1 MGERAFVRLD
11 GSVFLGWFGA
21 WLRRN
26 RPALWNFYS
35 RCGRAR
41 YQRRRGQNHNWRSRF
56 GPSVV
61 QRALRTDSTLPQR
74 RGCWHVGAPSSLRMV
89 GLVTAIILIP
99 LLGAVAVC
107 TWPPT
112 SAEATAGR
120 LRNGRP
126 IALMFNVISSGCALA
141 LWRNFDGTVT
151 GLQFA
156 ERHAWIPAINAE
168 YLVGVD
174 GLSLLL
180 VLLTSLIIPF
190 ALLAQPAPD
199 GSRAFYATILV
210 MQSALYGTFTAQNFV
225 LWFLFYE
232 MSLIPGFLLIKIWG
246 GENRDRAATK
256 FFLYTFLGSVAM
268 LLSFLAIY
276 FARGTFDFAALA
288 GLGKSGL
295 LTGNVAWLAFAGIFV
310 GLAVKVP
317 LFPFHTWLPD
327 AYQTAPT
334 GVSMVLTGVLSKMG
348 VYGFVRLLLPL
359 FPIEIK
365 VVRPW
370 LLGLAICSIVFA
382 SLAAWAQ
389 SDLKRMVA
397 YLSINHL
404 GYCMLGLFVITATT
418 VRPAVEMQA
427 ALSGVFMQIF
437 NHGITAAALFYYVG
451 LLEQRRGLRGINDF
465 GGLMQRTPLLCGW
478 MSVAMF
484 SSLGLPGLNGFIGE
498 FLIFKGSFAIAASFT
513 AVAVI
518 GLLVTAIVFARAMQA
533 LFSGPLTESCS
544 AFPDLGRTEKV
555 VVVPV
560 TLLMLAIGL
569 APQFVFNII
578 NTTVIQMTRLLS

>member
-1 MGERAFVRLD
+1 MAHLITALFLTPLAGALFVIVAPKNFAR
-11 GSVFLGWFGA
+11 GIALGFNLG
-21 WLRRN
+21 
-26 RPALWNFYS
+26 
-35 RCGRAR
+35 
-41 YQRRRGQNHNWRSRF
+41 
-56 GPSVV
+56 
-61 QRALRTDSTLPQR
+61 
-74 RGCWHVGAPSSLRMV
+74 
-89 GLVTAIILIP
+89 TAI
-99 LLGAVAVC
+99 
-107 TWPPT
+107 
-112 SAEATAGR
+112 
-120 LRNGRP
+120 
-126 IALMFNVISSGCALA
+126 LA
-141 LWRNFDGTVT
+141 FLLWRNFDATSV
-151 GLQFA
+151 GLQLI
-156 ERHAWIPAINAE
+156 ERHTWIPAIGAE
-168 YLVGVD
+168 YLLGID

-180 VLLTSLIIPF
+180 VLLTSLVVPF
-190 ALLAQPAPD
+190 GLLAQRKDRGFCAVM
-199 GSRAFYATILV
+199 LV

-232 MSLIPGFLLIKIWG
+232 MSLIPAFLLIKIWG

-256 FFLYTFLGSVAM
+256 FFVYTFLGSVAM
-268 LLSFLAIY
+268 LLSFLGIY
-276 FARGTFDFAALA
+276 FAKGTFDFAALTD
-288 GLGKSGL
+288 LGKNGL
-295 LTGNVAWLAFAGIFV
+295 LTGKLAWFAFAGIFL

-327 AYQTAPT
+327 AYESAPT

-359 FPIEIK
+359 FPHEIK
-365 VVRPW
+365 ILGPW

-404 GYCMLGLFVITATT
+404 GYCMLGLFAVTATSL
-418 VRPAVEMQA
+418 RPIPEMQA

-451 LLEQRRGLRGINDF
+451 LLEQRRGLRGIDDF

-518 GLLVTAIVFARAMQA
+518 GLLVTAIAFMRAMQS
-533 LFSGPLTESCS
+533 LFSGPLAESCS
-544 AFPDLGRTEKV
+544 AFVDLRLGEKFI
-555 VVVPV
+555 VVPI
-560 TLLMLAIGL
+560 TLLMFAIGI
-569 APQFVFNII
+569 APQFVFNIF
-578 NTTVIQMTRLLS
+578 NTTVIQMSRLFA

>member
-1 MGERAFVRLD
+1 MIT
-11 GSVFLGWFGA
+11 
-21 WLRRN
+21 
-26 RPALWNFYS
+26 AL
-35 RCGRAR
+35 
-41 YQRRRGQNHNWRSRF
+41 
-56 GPSVV
+56 
-61 QRALRTDSTLPQR
+61 
-74 RGCWHVGAPSSLRMV
+74 
-89 GLVTAIILIP
+89 ILIP
-99 LLGAVAVC
+99 LFGAFAVC
-107 TWPPT
+107 VWPHT
-112 SAEATAGR
+112 NA
-120 LRNGRP
+120 RP
-126 IALMFNVISSGCALA
+126 IALIFNAITATLVFM
-141 LWRNFDGTVT
+141 LWRNFDANAS
-151 GLQFA
+151 GLQMV
-156 ERHAWIPAINAE
+156 ERHVWIPAIGAE
-168 YLVGVD
+168 YLVGID

-180 VLLTSLIIPF
+180 VLLTSIIIPF
-190 ALLAQPAPD
+190 A
-199 GSRAFYATILV
+199 FLV
-210 MQSALYGTFTAQNFV
+210 QRMDRGFCALMLVTQSALYGTFTAQNFV

-232 MSLIPGFLLIKIWG
+232 MSLIPAFLLIKIWG

-268 LLSFLAIY
+268 LLSFLGIY
-276 FARGTFDFAALA
+276 FAKGTFDFAQLA
-288 GLGKSGL
+288 GLGKQGL
-295 LTGNVAWLAFAGIFV
+295 LSGNVAWLAFAGIFL

-327 AYQTAPT
+327 AYETAPV

-359 FPIEIK
+359 FPNEIK
-365 VVRPW
+365 ILAPW
-370 LLGLAICSIVFA
+370 LLGLAVCSIVFA

>member
-26 RPALWNFYS
+26 RPAHWNVYS
-35 RCGRAR
+35 GCGRAR

-61 QRALRTDSTLPQR
+61 QRTLWTDSNLPRR
-74 RGCWHVGAPSSLRMV
+74 RGCWNVGTPSSVRMV
-89 GLVTAIILIP
+89 GLITAIILIP
-99 LLGAVAVC
+99 LLGAIAVC
-107 TWPPT
+107 IWPPA
-112 SAEATAGR
+112 SAEAATDMP
-120 LRNGRP
+120 RNGRP
-126 IALMFNVISSGCALA
+126 IALMFTIISAGCAVA
-141 LWRNFDGTVT
+141 LWRNFDSTAT
-151 GLQFA
+151 GLQFV

-232 MSLIPGFLLIKIWG
+232 MSLIPAFLLIKIWG

-256 FFLYTFLGSVAM
+256 FFVYTFLGSVAM
-268 LLSFLAIY
+268 LLSFLGIY
-276 FARGTFDFAALA
+276 FAKGTFDFAALA
-288 GLGKSGL
+288 GFGKNGL
-295 LTGNVAWLAFAGIFV
+295 LTGKVAWLAFAGIFV

-359 FPIEIK
+359 FPHEIK
-365 VVRPW
+365 VIGPW
-370 LLGLAICSIVFA
+370 LLALVVCSIVFA
-382 SLAAWAQ
+382 PLAAWAQ
-389 SDLKRMVA
+389 RDLKRMVA

-404 GYCMLGLFVITATT
+404 GYCMLGLFAVTARSTISLID
-418 VRPAVEMQA
+418 MQA
-427 ALSGVFMQIF
+427 TLSGVFMQIF
-437 NHGITAAALFYYVG
+437 NHGITAAALFYFVG
-451 LLEQRRGLRGINDF
+451 LLEQRRGL
-465 GGLMQRTPLLCGW
+465 Q
-478 MSVAMF
+478 
-484 SSLGLPGLNGFIGE
+484 IG
-498 FLIFKGSFAIAASFT
+498 
-513 AVAVI
+513 
-518 GLLVTAIVFARAMQA
+518 R
-533 LFSGPLTESCS
+533 
-544 AFPDLGRTEKV
+544 
-555 VVVPV
+555 
-560 TLLMLAIGL
+560 
-569 APQFVFNII
+569 
-578 NTTVIQMTRLLS
+578 